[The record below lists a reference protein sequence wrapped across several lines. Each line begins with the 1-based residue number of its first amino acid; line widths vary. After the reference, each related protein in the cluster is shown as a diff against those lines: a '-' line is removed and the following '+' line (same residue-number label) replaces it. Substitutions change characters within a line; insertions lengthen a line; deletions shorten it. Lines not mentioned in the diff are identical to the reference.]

1 MNIHTSSNDNFTKLN
16 TVTVLLQITFLSITY
31 DVTWEAL
38 VINVKKLSFY
48 NNV

>member
-31 DVTWEAL
+31 DVTL
-38 VINVKKLSFY
+38 ISYLGKLFHAWRL
-48 NNV
+48 